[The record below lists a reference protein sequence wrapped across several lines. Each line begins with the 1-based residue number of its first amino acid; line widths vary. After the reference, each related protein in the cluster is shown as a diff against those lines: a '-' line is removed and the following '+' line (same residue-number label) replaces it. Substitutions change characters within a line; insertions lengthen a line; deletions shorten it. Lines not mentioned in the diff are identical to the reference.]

1 MKFKMQTIFALAAS
15 VLLAAGPAYAVVSLN
30 IGAGRLYKAD
40 GTTWA
45 NGTAVYLV
53 DADGDGFGDLTTA
66 TNSFKADPD
75 DIILGKVPVIDG
87 IVNDALPDFELVG
100 QLGVGDKILLIW
112 YPDLPFANDLTGPGQ
127 ARSFGTF
134 RSDAALA
141 FSDIGFVIPNDGIWG
156 LYAFTQDLGGD
167 LPDNTFI
174 ANQVTQGQAA
184 NQPPVASCRNVQ
196 VAANGSCQA
205 SVTAAQVDNGSSD
218 PDNDPITLTLSP
230 AGPFGL
236 GNTTVTLTVADNKGG
251 TNTCSATITVFD
263 DTAPSIFCPSNIS
276 TQAPIGQTSVVVN
289 YPAPTADDN
298 CPGINISSSP
308 ASGTSFSIGTT
319 TVTCTATDAAGNT
332 NSCTFTVTVNAAEPV
347 PPVAL
352 CQDVTVPAV
361 GCSATVTAAQVDNGS
376 NDPDGGPVTLSLSPA
391 GPYPIGQTTVTLTVV
406 DDEGST
412 NTCTSTITV
421 VDNTA
426 PNVTCPANITVTIP
440 ADQNSAV
447 VEFATPVG
455 TDSCGEVTVT
465 TSPVS
470 GSAFPVG
477 VTTVTVTARDESDN
491 VKTCTFTVTV
501 RQETSTSC
509 NSIDDLI
516 AQIEQSSLNKGR
528 KQQLITRL
536 INIKMYLKQ
545 PRSVLA
551 QTSTFVRLVEIMERQ
566 GHLDSETANAWI
578 ACIQY
583 LTR

>member
-1 MKFKMQTIFALAAS
+1 VT
-15 VLLAAGPAYAVVSLN
+15 
-30 IGAGRLYKAD
+30 
-40 GTTWA
+40 
-45 NGTAVYLV
+45 
-53 DADGDGFGDLTTA
+53 
-66 TNSFKADPD
+66 
-75 DIILGKVPVIDG
+75 VIQSE
-87 IVNDALPDFELVG
+87 N
-100 QLGVGDKILLIW
+100 QL
-112 YPDLPFANDLTGPGQ
+112 
-127 ARSFGTF
+127 
-134 RSDAALA
+134 
-141 FSDIGFVIPNDGIWG
+141 
-156 LYAFTQDLGGD
+156 
-167 LPDNTFI
+167 
-174 ANQVTQGQAA
+174 
-184 NQPPVASCRNVQ
+184 PVAICRNVTTN
-196 VAANGSCQA
+196 AGASC
-205 SVTAAQVDNGSSD
+205 SV
-218 PDNDPITLTLSP
+218 
-230 AGPFGL
+230 
-236 GNTTVTLTVADNKGG
+236 
-251 TNTCSATITVFD
+251 
-263 DTAPSIFCPSNIS
+263 NI
-276 TQAPIGQTSVVVN
+276 
-289 YPAPTADDN
+289 
-298 CPGINISSSP
+298 
-308 ASGTSFSIGTT
+308 
-319 TVTCTATDAAGNT
+319 
-332 NSCTFTVTVNAAEPV
+332 
-347 PPVAL
+347 
-352 CQDVTVPAV
+352 
-361 GCSATVTAAQVDNGS
+361 TAAQVDNGS